1 MVELGLQ
8 VGHMAGLS
16 DRANPHSKG
25 PTLLW
30 GVIQI
35 ASQKPGAKARPLF
48 ACMHRRSVIS
58 DSATPWTVACQAPLS
73 VEFSTQEYWS
83 RLPFPPPGDLPN
95 AGIKPTSLVFCIGMW
110 IVCHWATWEAQTSL
124 GKVKLFTKLPMKRIL
139 IFFFLKILLI
149 FGCTTW
155 LASPLVPQ
163 PEIKPTPSAV
173 KAQSPNHWTT
183 REFTQ
188 FFFHCICFLP
198 FDDFPDCILLKV
210 FTTN

>member
-16 DRANPHSKG
+16 DRARPHSNG

-48 ACMHRRSVIS
+48 ACVHRCSVIWLHNPMDCS
-58 DSATPWTVACQAPLS
+58 LPGSSVRGVFHTRILEQVAISSSRGSSQCRYQTLVSCLLHWQVDCLPLS
-73 VEFSTQEYWS
+73 HLGSPDLFRQGQIIYQASYEKNCNFF
-83 RLPFPPPGDLPN
+83 PFKNSFNFWLYHM
-95 AGIKPTSLVFCIGMW
+95 AGIS
-110 IVCHWATWEAQTSL
+110 
-124 GKVKLFTKLPMKRIL
+124 
-139 IFFFLKILLI
+139 
-149 FGCTTW
+149 
-155 LASPLVPQ
+155 LVPQ

-183 REFTQ
+183 RGFTQ